1 MYMNNPHSYGEEI
14 SNQNPF
20 ADKDDNS
27 ILIVVEDTNL
37 YINEEFLKLL
47 SPVFRAMLS
56 EKFVEGQQKK
66 IELKEKKEKDVITL
80 FRFFYPSDDI
90 EFTEYFDFYPLL
102 AMCEEYQ
109 LCWLR
114 KKFIRYI
121 NRSFEQIVTSDNR
134 SFKQI
139 VTSDDVHDGAKIVY
153 YLYLAE
159 RFNLE
164 ELKKLCLY
172 HDLKINVSSMG
183 KNQNLSFVSNESKR
197 AIYKK
202 YLKRRMNECNNS
214 CRMERRKN
222 WDRVKYEDLLNS
234 VDNFFELIKN
244 EK

>member
-1 MYMNNPHSYGEEI
+1 MYMKNPHSYGEEV

-114 KKFIRYI
+114 KKFIRYMSK
-121 NRSFEQIVTSDNR
+121 SFEQIFTS
-134 SFKQI
+134 SYG
-139 VTSDDVHDGAKIVY
+139 DGAKIVY

-183 KNQNLSFVSNESKR
+183 KNQNLSFVSKESKR

-222 WDRVKYEDLLNS
+222 WDRVKDEDLLNS
-234 VDNFFELIKN
+234 IDNFFELIKN